1 MNPHLKFAAYLF
13 TPPLYWLVVVYL
25 AMGVAGADGG
35 SALMWSLGATVL
47 ISLYAWVAFRGIL
60 NAAEEI
66 LTEKVAREQAEMIRH
81 ATEELERKV
90 AEREARDADDR
101 KEGDG

>member
-1 MNPHLKFAAYLF
+1 MNPHLKFLAYLLS
-13 TPPLYWLVVVYL
+13 PPLYWLVVVYL
-25 AMGVAGADGG
+25 AMGIAGADGG
-35 SALMWSLGATVL
+35 SALVWSVAATVL
-47 ISLYAWVAFRGIL
+47 VSVYAWVAFKGIL
-60 NAAEEI
+60 NASEEI
-66 LTEKVAREQAEMIRH
+66 LTEKVAQEQSEMIRH

>member
-1 MNPHLKFAAYLF
+1 MNPHLKFLAYLV
-13 TPPLYWLVVVYL
+13 TPPVYWLFVVYL
-25 AMGVAGADGG
+25 TIGVASGG
-35 SALMWSLGATVL
+35 DSELLWALGSTVL
-47 ISLYAWVAFRGIL
+47 ISVYAWVAFKGIL

-66 LTEKVAREQAEMIRH
+66 LTEKVAQEQAEMIRH

-90 AEREARDADDR
+90 AEREARDADNR